1 MPSLTIYLDEK
12 MFRCLLSIS
21 KEEKVSVVARRL
33 LEERL
38 AELCK
43 IEGKGGEKE

>member
-1 MPSLTIYLDEK
+1 MPSLTIYLDEE
-12 MFRCLLSIS
+12 MFRCLLSVS
-21 KEEKVSVVARRL
+21 KEKKVSVVARRL

-43 IEGKGGEKE
+43 IEREGEEKE